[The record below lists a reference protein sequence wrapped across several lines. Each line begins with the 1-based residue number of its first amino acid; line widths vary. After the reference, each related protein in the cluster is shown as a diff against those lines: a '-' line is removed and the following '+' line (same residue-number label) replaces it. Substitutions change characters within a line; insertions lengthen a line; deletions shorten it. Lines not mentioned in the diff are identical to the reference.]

1 MSIRTARYHG
11 EALAETC
18 GFTGPPIDVE
28 YVARHLRLNVA
39 YAYLGPDVSGLL
51 ISRGDVAAI
60 AIQAKDPKNRQRFTI
75 AHEIAHYYLRHQ
87 FEPGEHVHV
96 DHGHAI
102 TPRNSK
108 SSAGVDLKEIE
119 ANQFAAELLMPR
131 KLLGKLRPA
140 MTQDQARP
148 LITRLARDYNV
159 SGIAMSIR
167 LVNLQVIPVY

>member
-119 ANQFAAELLMPR
+119 ANQIAACLLMPSKMLQGR
-131 KLLGKLRPA
+131 IRRVRAPQLRDSHVTLLASEFGVSEQA
-140 MTQDQARP
+140 MT
-148 LITRLARDYNV
+148 
-159 SGIAMSIR
+159 IR
-167 LVNLQVIPVY
+167 LSTLGYL